1 MKLIEILLFLK
12 KRYPMS
18 TTYLSKKQLFIIAFM
33 LIAVLFRLLPHL
45 PNFTP
50 ITAIALF
57 GGLYFSNKTM
67 AYLVPLVIMAL
78 SDLFL
83 GFHSISFVV
92 YAAFIV
98 VSFIGTQTKKPSV
111 FTILLSSISFFII
124 TNFGVWLIGYPKTW
138 TGLLSFLKIRQLR
151 RQQQKFPQWKVSSN
165 SLIKI
170 IFNRYD
176 QKRFIF
182 KST

>member
-1 MKLIEILLFLK
+1 
-12 KRYPMS
+12 MS
-18 TTYLSKKQLFIIAFM
+18 NTYFSKKQLFIIAFM
-33 LIAVLFRLLPHL
+33 LIAVLCRVLPHL
-45 PNFTP
+45 PNFSP

-92 YAAFIV
+92 YATFIV

-138 TGLLSFLKIRQLR
+138 SGLVECYTLALPFFR
-151 RQQQKFPQWKVSSN
+151 N
-165 SLIKI
+165 SLLGDLFYSGVMILG
-170 IFNRYD
+170 FNAVRKKYLNL
-176 QKRFIF
+176 
-182 KST
+182 T

>member
-1 MKLIEILLFLK
+1 MLN
-12 KRYPMS
+12 
-18 TTYLSKKQLFIIAFM
+18 TYLSKKQLFIIAFM
-33 LIAVLFRLLPHL
+33 LIAILCRLLPHL

-67 AYLVPLVIMAL
+67 AYLVPLFIMAL

-83 GFHSISFVV
+83 GFHSISIVV
-92 YAAFIV
+92 YAAFIL

-111 FTILLSSISFFII
+111 FTILISSISFFII

-138 TGLLSFLKIRQLR
+138 TGLVECYTLAIPFFR
-151 RQQQKFPQWKVSSN
+151 N
-165 SLIKI
+165 SLLGDFFYAGVMILG
-170 IFNRYD
+170 FNFV
-176 QKRFIF
+176 QK
-182 KST
+182 KYLNLA

>member
-12 KRYPMS
+12 KHYPMS

-138 TGLLSFLKIRQLR
+138 SGLIECYTLALPFFR
-151 RQQQKFPQWKVSSN
+151 N
-165 SLIKI
+165 SLLGDLFYSGVMILG
-170 IFNRYD
+170 FNAV
-176 QKRFIF
+176 QK
-182 KST
+182 KYLNLA

>member
-1 MKLIEILLFLK
+1 
-12 KRYPMS
+12 MS
-18 TTYLSKKQLFIIAFM
+18 NTYFSKKQLFIIAFM
-33 LIAVLFRLLPHL
+33 LIAVLCRLLPHL
-45 PNFTP
+45 PNFSP

-67 AYLVPLVIMAL
+67 AYLVPLFIMAL

-83 GFHSISFVV
+83 GFHSISVVV
-92 YAAFIV
+92 YAAFLV

-138 TGLLSFLKIRQLR
+138 SGLVECYTLALPFFR
-151 RQQQKFPQWKVSSN
+151 N
-165 SLIKI
+165 SLLGDLFYSGVMILG
-170 IFNRYD
+170 FNAVRKKYLNLA
-176 QKRFIF
+176 
-182 KST
+182 

>member
-12 KRYPMS
+12 KHYPMS

-33 LIAVLFRLLPHL
+33 LIAVLFRLLPHI

-138 TGLLSFLKIRQLR
+138 SGLVECYTLALPFFR
-151 RQQQKFPQWKVSSN
+151 N
-165 SLIKI
+165 SLLGDLFYSGVMILG
-170 IFNRYD
+170 FNAVRKKYLNL
-176 QKRFIF
+176 
-182 KST
+182 T

>member
-18 TTYLSKKQLFIIAFM
+18 ITYLSKKQLFIIAFM

-138 TGLLSFLKIRQLR
+138 SGLVECYTLALPFFR
-151 RQQQKFPQWKVSSN
+151 N
-165 SLIKI
+165 SLLGDLFYSGVMILG
-170 IFNRYD
+170 FNAVRKKYLNLA
-176 QKRFIF
+176 
-182 KST
+182 